1 MAGRATA
8 KALATDGFFATIEF
22 AEITKFSLD
31 ALMKLAGQAG
41 LMVRVEIMRP
51 AA

>member
-22 AEITKFSLD
+22 AEIEFAEPPPLVFSRH
-31 ALMKLAGQAG
+31 AGYRNLRWTSVYQN
-41 LMVRVEIMRP
+41 
-51 AA
+51 